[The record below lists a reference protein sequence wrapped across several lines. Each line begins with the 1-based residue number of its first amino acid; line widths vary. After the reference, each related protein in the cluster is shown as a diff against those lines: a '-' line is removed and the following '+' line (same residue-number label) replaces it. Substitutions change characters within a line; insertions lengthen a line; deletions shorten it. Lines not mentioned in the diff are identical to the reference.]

1 MPIIKHN
8 VKGLGHV
15 MCFSPLVKYAEY
27 GLFRVHVQKWI
38 NKRYIQNKHEVKYA
52 KRGQEN
58 SE

>member
-1 MPIIKHN
+1 
-8 VKGLGHV
+8 